1 MGENTFEKSWI
12 SAVEEAVKKI
22 REKVGLVEAV
32 IVIGSWSR
40 SGGGVWSDVDVLVVT
55 DEVEGMNILDR
66 FAIASEL
73 DLRRVDV
80 FMYSYSELESM
91 ARKGNPLALSA
102 LIEGVKLISSRRVD
116 ELARRISKHYIRIGR
131 MWKAVD

>member
-1 MGENTFEKSWI
+1 LGENTFEKSWI

-116 ELARRISKHYIRIGR
+116 ELARRVSKHYIRIGR

>member
-116 ELARRISKHYIRIGR
+116 ELARRVSKHYIRIGR